1 MSLIYKPP
9 AEAGGLRGGS
19 GSRLPRHSFCVHSN
33 APLGN
38 HGGVHPRVPSRSRSG
53 LLPLQLVGL
62 QAAIDTGVFTS
73 FMTAGLLMRAES
85 MFDWLEGIAPRF
97 GVGQRP
103 AINATTWR
111 MVARIDALAPEM
123 ESLND
128 LALKRLGRSLSYR
141 ARAGEPVDSLLI
153 ESFAATREAGRRRLG
168 MRHYDVQL
176 LAGIALVHGAIVEM
190 QTGEGKTLVATLPL
204 VLYAFSGRG
213 AHLATVN
220 DYLAKRDAEWM
231 TPIYEA
237 LGLSVGIIQSQQD
250 FDVRRK
256 AYACDVT
263 YGTAGEFGFD
273 FLKDRLMNR
282 EITEGRGDLGSVL
295 AGTTPGSA
303 AKLLQRPYWF
313 ALVDEADNV
322 LIDDARTPLII
333 ASPPGEAQAAE
344 QALFRFAAQAAVELQ
359 ANEDFEVEQQKQTC
373 ELLGRGRSRVRAMAR
388 PEAIESVSLLA
399 IYEAVERA
407 VRARRFFIRDRQYVV
422 RDGKVVIIDES
433 TGRAAEGRN
442 WRDGLHQAVEAQEQ
456 IEITVPSG
464 HAARVTLQ
472 NLFARWPH
480 LAGMTGTIA
489 TSAAELAR
497 TYDVAVAVVPTN
509 RPAIR
514 QRLAPVV
521 CVNQA
526 EKFARIVME
535 TAEMHAI
542 GRPVLIGTRS
552 IDKSEELSRLLEG
565 AGLKHTVLNARH
577 IEKEAEIV
585 TQAGQLGQITV
596 STNMAGRGT
605 DIKLGDGVLALGGL
619 HVICTE
625 LHDSARIDR
634 QLVGRCGRQGDPG
647 TWRQYVSLDDDI
659 LIAGY
664 GVARARRL
672 VARLAG
678 GLEGNPERL
687 LAAFRRAQQRVEARH
702 VRQRRLLEYVE
713 RQRAEAHIQMSQDPY
728 LDAAS

>member
-1 MSLIYKPP
+1 
-9 AEAGGLRGGS
+9 
-19 GSRLPRHSFCVHSN
+19 
-33 APLGN
+33 
-38 HGGVHPRVPSRSRSG
+38 
-53 LLPLQLVGL
+53 
-62 QAAIDTGVFTS
+62 
-73 FMTAGLLMRAES
+73 
-85 MFDWLEGIAPRF
+85 MFEWLEGIAPRF
-97 GVGQRP
+97 GVGTRP
-103 AINATTWR
+103 AINPSTWR
-111 MVARIDALAPEM
+111 MVARIEALAPEM
-123 ESLND
+123 EALND

-141 ARAGEPVDSLLI
+141 ARAGEPTDSLLI

-176 LAGIALVHGAIVEM
+176 LAGIALVNGAIVEM

-282 EITEGRGDLGSVL
+282 EITEGRGDLGAVL

-344 QALFRFAAQAAVELQ
+344 QALFRFAAQAALSLQ
-359 ANEDFEVEQQKQTC
+359 ADEDFEVDQQKQTC

-399 IYEAVERA
+399 IYDAVERA
-407 VRARRFFIRDRQYVV
+407 VRARRFFILDRQYVV

-509 RPAIR
+509 KPAIR

-526 EKFARIVME
+526 EKFARIVLE
-535 TAEMHAI
+535 TAEMHAM

-552 IDKSEELSRLLEG
+552 IDKSEELSRLLEA
-565 AGLKHTVLNARH
+565 AGLQHTVLNARH

-585 TQAGQLGQITV
+585 SQAGQLGQITV

-605 DIKLGDGVLALGGL
+605 DIKLGDGVLELGGL

-659 LIAGY
+659 LVTGY
-664 GVARARRL
+664 GAARARRL
-672 VARLAG
+672 IARLAG
-678 GLEGNPERL
+678 QLEGNPERL
-687 LAAFRRAQQRVEARH
+687 LAAFRRAQRRVEARH